1 MKLLNFGQLQ
11 WLWLQRFLFVEIL
24 WLKCVMYH
32 NSFSSDL
39 ESPDQESESED
50 SSSNDEKRKRKKKKS
65 KKKKKKAKHKKSAKH
80 KKR

>member
-1 MKLLNFGQLQ
+1 MKYSTLVNYIDFGCND
-11 WLWLQRFLFVEIL
+11 FSLFEIL
-24 WLKCVMYH
+24 LMKSVIYH

-65 KKKKKKAKHKKSAKH
+65 KKKKKKAKHKKTAKH